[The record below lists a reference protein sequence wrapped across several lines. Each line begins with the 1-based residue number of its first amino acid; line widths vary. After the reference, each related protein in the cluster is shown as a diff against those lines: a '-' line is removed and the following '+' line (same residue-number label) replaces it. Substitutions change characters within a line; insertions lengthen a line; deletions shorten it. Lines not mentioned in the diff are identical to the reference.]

1 MHTVYRLCLLPP
13 PPAGHNFVSMTAH
26 DALRM
31 GPTKFSEQLSALTGS
46 KKTVGPPPGKRMG
59 SNVEVEKDGK
69 W

>member
-1 MHTVYRLCLLPP
+1 
-13 PPAGHNFVSMTAH
+13 MTAH